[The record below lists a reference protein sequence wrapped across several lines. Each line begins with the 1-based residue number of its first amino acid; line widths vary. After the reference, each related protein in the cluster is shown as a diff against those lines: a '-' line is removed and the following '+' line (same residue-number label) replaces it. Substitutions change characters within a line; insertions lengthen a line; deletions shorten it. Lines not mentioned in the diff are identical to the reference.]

1 MALRTRIYTGEFWE
15 SSGTSL
21 KLKLTAKRQNF
32 DRIDPGEIDP
42 DFTGQAGITGYLSR
56 QSQKKSCVKKTA
68 FLRNDLA

>member
-42 DFTGQAGITGYLSR
+42 DFTGQAGITGYLSH
-56 QSQKKSCVKKTA
+56 
-68 FLRNDLA
+68 